1 MTAEV
6 AQATLCARVLRLL
19 AAASHDVLPAHMS
32 AELWASTRSAVVSS
46 EASASAGDLECRAP
60 SVLWRRL
67 LAEQRGVARVR
78 LVTTSEYGLTREAEY
93 ACALEL
99 GEAMLAGLGDS
110 DEARQTIAHA
120 VARRD
125 GSLLLTSRVHL
136 CRMRA
141 AGLAQ
146 CSLCGGFYGG
156 QRGLREHVNFKHGRP
171 YEQARRS
178 AEAACRALVPVRG
191 YTEEEASLLQQ
202 WRAQASAEQAQQ
214 QLAPGMAAARDG
226 DVAALRSLLEE
237 GWKPAD
243 ARDRHGSSALL
254 WAAAGGHLTACELL
268 HQHGASVAH
277 RQPHTARHGATD
289 PPGAAGSARLAGA
302 VGAAGGEGGEG
313 GERAEAR
320 TRFGGR
326 TALHWAARHGRLQVC
341 RWLVEH
347 GAEVDALTSD
357 GTPPLHWA
365 VWQGHL
371 AVCTWLVDEAGAALH
386 ALNSFG
392 CNAFQWAAQS
402 ASTEAVALC
411 RWLHGR
417 GLDATLLNCNGH
429 SAVHKAALKGNRR
442 VCEWLLSDDEGG
454 GRLGEPQ
461 LQADRDGNTPASMAR
476 AEGHEELAR
485 WLEEWRRTRTALTA
499 SSPVVA
505 RVETHISCYASRG

>member
-6 AQATLCARVLRLL
+6 AQATLCARVQRLL
-19 AAASHDVLPAHMS
+19 AAASRDVLPARHAS
-32 AELWASTRSAVVSS
+32 ELWASARSAVVSS

-67 LAEQRGVARVR
+67 RAEQRGVARVR
-78 LVTTSEYGLTREAEY
+78 LVCTSEYGLTREAEDG
-93 ACALEL
+93 CALEL
-99 GEAMLAGLGDS
+99 GEAMLAGLGES

-178 AEAACRALVPVRG
+178 AEAACRALVPVRR
-191 YTEEEASLLQQ
+191 YTEDEASLLRQ
-202 WRAQASAEQAQQ
+202 WTREATAQQ
-214 QLAPGMAAARDG
+214 ARQQLDPGMAAARDG
-226 DVAALRSLLEE
+226 DVAALQSLLEE

-254 WAAAGGHLTACELL
+254 WAAAGGHLAACELL

-277 RQPHTARHGATD
+277 RQPHTARHGATE
-289 PPGAAGSARLAGA
+289 PTGAA
-302 VGAAGGEGGEG
+302 AAAAAAAAAEGGGEGGEG
-313 GERAEAR
+313 AEAR

-326 TALHWAARHGRLQVC
+326 TALHWAARHGRLEVC
-341 RWLVEH
+341 RWLAEH

-371 AVCTWLVDEAGAALH
+371 AVCAWLVDEAGAALH

-402 ASTEAVALC
+402 ASTEAVAVC

-429 SAVHKAALKGNRR
+429 SALHKAALKGNRR
-442 VCEWLLSDDEGG
+442 VCEWLLSDGDEGG
-454 GRLGEPQ
+454 GCLSEPQ

-476 AEGHEELAR
+476 AEGHEDLAR
-485 WLEEWRRTRTALTA
+485 WLEEWRRARTALTA
-499 SSPVVA
+499 SP
-505 RVETHISCYASRG
+505 VETRVSCHASV

>member
-19 AAASHDVLPAHMS
+19 AAASRDVLPAHHVS
-32 AELWASTRSAVVSS
+32 ELWESPRSAVVSS

-78 LVTTSEYGLTREAEY
+78 LVVTSEYGLSRAAEY
-93 ACALEL
+93 GSALEL
-99 GEAMLAGLGDS
+99 GEAMLAGLGES
-110 DEARQTIAHA
+110 EEARQTIAHA

-171 YEQARRS
+171 YEHARRS

-191 YTEEEASLLQQ
+191 ATEEEAALLRA
-202 WRAQASAEQAQQ
+202 WRAQAAARQAREA
-214 QLAPGMAAARDG
+214 LPPGMVAARDG
-226 DVAALRSLLEE
+226 DVAALRSLLEA

-254 WAAAGGHLTACELL
+254 WAAAGGHLGACQLL

-277 RQPHTARHGATD
+277 RQPHTAPHGATE
-289 PPGAAGSARLAGA
+289 PPEAGAGAGAGAGAERGEGAA
-302 VGAAGGEGGEG
+302 
-313 GERAEAR
+313 AR

-326 TALHWAARHGRLQVC
+326 TALHWAARHGRLEVC
-341 RWLVEH
+341 RWLVER

-365 VWQGHL
+365 VWQGQL
-371 AVCTWLVDEAGAALH
+371 AVCAWLVDEAGAALH
-386 ALNSFG
+386 ALNRFG

-402 ASTEAVALC
+402 PSPEAVQVC

-454 GRLGEPQ
+454 GQLGEAQ
-461 LQADRDGNTPASMAR
+461 LQPDRDGNTPASMAR

-485 WLEEWRRTRTALTA
+485 WLEEWPRPQLALTA
-499 SSPVVA
+499 SSPV
-505 RVETHISCYASRG
+505 